1 VPANRSRGQGGEL
14 GEYWKTEIWW
24 RTPPAGGL
32 FGCLVRTGRGEV
44 LDMASRRVYILLF
57 TLPLLSENE
66 ACQELARIHVHVFDE
81 NGQREAL
88 GEDKIANH
96 NGVADATRE

>member
-1 VPANRSRGQGGEL
+1 M
-14 GEYWKTEIWW
+14 K
-24 RTPPAGGL
+24 
-32 FGCLVRTGRGEV
+32 LVKNSPV
-44 LDMASRRVYILLF
+44 FI
-57 TLPLLSENE
+57 
-66 ACQELARIHVHVFDE
+66 VHVFDE